1 MCKSLILPRVEKKEK
16 LQMILE
22 VTQRKIL
29 GLGIII
35 YMLQNMNHDSVSYV
49 EVVDENK
56 FKYYFL
62 L

>member
-1 MCKSLILPRVEKKEK
+1 VCKSLILPRVEKKEK

>member
-1 MCKSLILPRVEKKEK
+1 
-16 LQMILE
+16 MILE

>member
-1 MCKSLILPRVEKKEK
+1 VCKSLILPRVEKKEK

-22 VTQRKIL
+22 VTRRKIL
-29 GLGIII
+29 WLGIII

-49 EVVDENK
+49 EVVEENK